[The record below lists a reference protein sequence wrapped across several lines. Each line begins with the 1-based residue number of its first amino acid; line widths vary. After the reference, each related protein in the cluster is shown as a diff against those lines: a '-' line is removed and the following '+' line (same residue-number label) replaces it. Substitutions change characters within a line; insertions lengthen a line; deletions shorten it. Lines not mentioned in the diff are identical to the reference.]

1 MAQIVLGIGT
11 SHSPLLVLGSGEWE
25 FRSHDDRR
33 NKSLNTLDGR
43 LMSYEALAAE
53 RGERYAEQ
61 SNPALFPA
69 LAARAEAALDRLAG
83 AIRAAAP
90 DVLLV
95 VGDDQGELFGHDN
108 MPAISVFYGVELV
121 MRPAEH
127 LASAPPW
134 ATRDFWAGYRMDLP
148 HRYPGAPALAQDL
161 ICGLIRQGVDV
172 CAAQRV
178 VDPTKRGFGHAFG
191 FVIQRL
197 ARDTNIPM
205 LPVLLNTY
213 FPPNTPTSARCF
225 EIGGKIAAA
234 LAASGSPARVAV
246 VASGGLS
253 HFLCEEAFDRRLLDA
268 LRAHEI
274 DTLTQIPQEA
284 LLSGSSEIRNWI
296 TVAGMAPHL
305 AIDFME
311 YLPVYRTPLGTGI
324 GLGFVTWGARCA
336 NSPNRESSFAVQ
348 LSQEQA

>member
-1 MAQIVLGIGT
+1 MAQIVLGVGS
-11 SHSPLLVLGSGEWE
+11 SHSPLLVLGSGEWQV
-25 FRSHDDRR
+25 RSQDDRR

-43 LMSYEALAAE
+43 LSSYEALVAE

-61 SNPALFPA
+61 CDPALFPV
-69 LAARAEAALDRLAG
+69 LAARAEAALDRLAE

-108 MPAISVFYGVELV
+108 MPAISVFYGAELV

-127 LASAPPW
+127 LSHAPPW

-161 ICGLIRQGVDV
+161 IRGLIRQGVDV
-172 CAAQRV
+172 SAAQRV
-178 VDPTKRGFGHAFG
+178 VDASQRGFGHAFG

-197 ARDTNIPM
+197 VRDTNIPM

-213 FPPNTPTSARCF
+213 FPPNTPTAARCY
-225 EIGGKIAAA
+225 EVGAKIASA
-234 LAASGSPARVAV
+234 LAASGSGARVAV
-246 VASGGLS
+246 IASGGLS
-253 HFLCEEAFDRRLLDA
+253 HFLCEEAFDRRLLEA
-268 LRAHEI
+268 LRSHDLDA
-274 DTLTQIPQEA
+274 LTQIPQES

-296 TVAGMAPHL
+296 TVSGMLPHL
-305 AIDFME
+305 AVDFME

-324 GLGFVTWGARCA
+324 GLGFVTWGAKPA
-336 NSPNRESSFAVQ
+336 ASPSRQPRFAAQ
-348 LSQEQA
+348 LSKEEA